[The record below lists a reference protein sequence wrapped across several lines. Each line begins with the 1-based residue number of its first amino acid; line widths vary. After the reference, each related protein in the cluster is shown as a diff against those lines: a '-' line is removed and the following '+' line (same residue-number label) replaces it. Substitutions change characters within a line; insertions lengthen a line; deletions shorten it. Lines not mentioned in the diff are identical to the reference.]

1 MTASS
6 TATEHF
12 SQTQSAQQHQ
22 ELTQHASLMIYKIN
36 NPIFPINVS
45 KVQKNSN
52 IQTTNKV
59 VKFKPTIIVVR
70 EYRLAPQDPYAKV
83 VEDSIEDKQ
92 CKVQEVMQ
100 RARVEM
106 ISVLKQKCLAK
117 PQIRKFIKFDSYT
130 SPTMRITPDDNV
142 VVGGGPEYH
151 SIVNTHLK
159 KVLIIESNESFLQ
172 HYIQRILVLFPN
184 ADIFAASNSQ
194 EAYEVLQLHSSM
206 VKEQFPFDLVLVN
219 HRLGD
224 SSTKGSEIIHY
235 VRHELNIEAE
245 RQPLLIGTSMNLK
258 EDSFDLAKAGADMLW
273 GVPPPRVC
281 GELRYSILEA
291 LLDKRAGGESEV
303 VIV

>member
-1 MTASS
+1 
-6 TATEHF
+6 
-12 SQTQSAQQHQ
+12 
-22 ELTQHASLMIYKIN
+22 
-36 NPIFPINVS
+36 
-45 KVQKNSN
+45 
-52 IQTTNKV
+52 V
-59 VKFKPTIIVVR
+59 VKFKPTVTVQDFTPDINNQSTR
-70 EYRLAPQDPYAKV
+70 EEEAPAQQGQDKYTGPKA
-83 VEDSIEDKQ
+83 ELIHL
-92 CKVQEVMQ
+92 
-100 RARVEM
+100 
-106 ISVLKQKCLAK
+106 LKQKCLAK
-117 PQIRKFIKFDSYT
+117 LQLRGFIKLTSYT
-130 SPTMRITPDDNV
+130 SPAMRITPDDNV

-172 HYIQRILVLFPN
+172 HYIQRMTALFPN

-194 EAYEVLQLHSSM
+194 EAYEVLQLHSSL
-206 VKEQFPFDLVLVN
+206 KEQFPFDLVLVN